1 MIPSMI
7 IDMSADVLIADCS
20 MAPADTV
27 LDTKLDIVVIFLY
40 MYM

>member
-1 MIPSMI
+1 MISSMI
-7 IDMSADVLIADCS
+7 IEMSADVPIADCS

-40 MYM
+40 MSM